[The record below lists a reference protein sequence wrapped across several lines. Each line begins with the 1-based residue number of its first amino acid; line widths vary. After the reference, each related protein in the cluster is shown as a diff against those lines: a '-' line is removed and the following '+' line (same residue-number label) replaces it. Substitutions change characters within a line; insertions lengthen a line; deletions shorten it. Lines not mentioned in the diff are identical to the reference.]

1 MKKNINANRLRSIL
15 AFCLMLTVL
24 VGSSSVA
31 LAKVENSLAGEI
43 VVTGNSMN
51 GEQPFVLL
59 NGERALNG
67 RTFFTSGVIT
77 TTETTGA
84 TVKMGKL
91 GYLNLSPNSV
101 LSLNL
106 SENNISGKLTAGNVQ
121 VFNSDGVAVNI
132 EKIENGKSTAIPSAR
147 QNDDD
152 DDNSAWVPILVF
164 AGVVGTAVIL
174 VLANRGDDCVVTAS
188 TTC

>member
-1 MKKNINANRLRSIL
+1 MMRNTKASWLRNIT

-43 VVTGNSMN
+43 VVTGNNTN

-59 NGERALNG
+59 NGERALSG
-67 RTFFTSGVIT
+67 RTFFSSGLIT
-77 TTETTGA
+77 TENSGA
-84 TVKMGKL
+84 TIKLEKL
-91 GYLNLSPNSV
+91 GYINLSPNSV
-101 LSLNL
+101 LSLTF
-106 SENNISGKLTAGNVQ
+106 SENTISGKLTAGNIE
-121 VFNSDGVAVNI
+121 VFNNDGVAVNI
-132 EKIENGKSTAIPSAR
+132 EKIENGKSSVVPSAR

-152 DDNSAWVPILVF
+152 DDNSILVPVLVF

-174 VLANRGDDCVVTAS
+174 VLANRNDDRIVS
-188 TTC
+188 TTR

>member
-1 MKKNINANRLRSIL
+1 MKKNNNANWLRGIL

-67 RTFFTSGVIT
+67 RTFFSSGVIT
-77 TTETTGA
+77 TTENSGA
-84 TVKMGKL
+84 TIKLEKL
-91 GYLNLSPNSV
+91 GYINLSPNAV
-101 LSLNL
+101 LSLNF
-106 SENNISGKLTAGNVQ
+106 SENNIAGKLTAGNIE
-121 VFNSDGVAVNI
+121 VFNNDGVAVNI
-132 EKIENGKSTAIPSAR
+132 EKIENGKSSVIPSAR

-152 DDNSAWVPILVF
+152 DDNSVLVPVLVF

-174 VLANRGDDCVVTAS
+174 VLANRDDDEVAS
-188 TTC
+188 PVR

>member
-1 MKKNINANRLRSIL
+1 MMKNTKASWLRNIT

-43 VVTGNSMN
+43 VVTGNNAN

-59 NGERALNG
+59 NGERALSG
-67 RTFFTSGVIT
+67 RTFFSSGLIT
-77 TTETTGA
+77 TENSGA
-84 TVKMGKL
+84 TIKLEKL
-91 GYLNLSPNSV
+91 GYINLSPNSV
-101 LSLNL
+101 LSLNF
-106 SENNISGKLTAGNVQ
+106 SENTISGKLTAGNIE
-121 VFNSDGVAVNI
+121 VFNNDGVTVNI
-132 EKIENGKSTAIPSAR
+132 EKIENGKSSVVPSAR

-152 DDNSAWVPILVF
+152 DDDDSILIPVLVF

-174 VLANRGDDCVVTAS
+174 VLANRDDNRTVS
-188 TTC
+188 TTR

>member
-1 MKKNINANRLRSIL
+1 MMKNTKASWLRNIT

-43 VVTGNSMN
+43 VVTGNNIN

-67 RTFFTSGVIT
+67 RTFFSSGLIT
-77 TTETTGA
+77 TTENSGA
-84 TVKMGKL
+84 TIKLEKL
-91 GYLNLSPNSV
+91 GYINLSPNSV
-101 LSLNL
+101 LSLNF
-106 SENNISGKLTAGNVQ
+106 SENTISGKLTAGNIE
-121 VFNSDGVAVNI
+121 VFNNDGVVVNI
-132 EKIENGKSTAIPSAR
+132 EKIENGKSSFVPSAR

-152 DDNSAWVPILVF
+152 DDNSILIPVLVF
-164 AGVVGTAVIL
+164 AAVVGTAVIL
-174 VLANRGDDCVVTAS
+174 VLANRDDDGVAS
-188 TTC
+188 PTR